1 MTAGEARVQSLA
13 AHGVHESRRQA
24 ELAARQAAEDL
35 QSTRRLYEEK
45 AASRDDLNRATL
57 VAGQAEAERDL
68 LAIRLRDRTI
78 SAPVGPHTDQEWDKL
93 AADVLRQTADGRW
106 RRHYDVS
113 LALPFKVMTEE
124 SAQQGEAALWAAY
137 DAVQC
142 PVLLVRGS
150 ESDLLTRETAQQMTT
165 RGPHA
170 QLVELP
176 GIGHAPTFMHEDQ
189 IALARQFFLE

>member
-1 MTAGEARVQSLA
+1 
-13 AHGVHESRRQA
+13 
-24 ELAARQAAEDL
+24 
-35 QSTRRLYEEK
+35 
-45 AASRDDLNRATL
+45 
-57 VAGQAEAERDL
+57 
-68 LAIRLRDRTI
+68 
-78 SAPVGPHTDQEWDKL
+78 
-93 AADVLRQTADGRW
+93 
-106 RRHYDVS
+106 
-113 LALPFKVMTEE
+113 LPFKVMTEE